1 MEQKY
6 NVIIVDD
13 EFPARAL
20 LSEYVSKIPSLNLL
34 AACSNVV
41 GALKEMS
48 SSHADILIL
57 DIQMPEITGLE
68 FAKTLENR
76 AGVIFTTAYSDFAVD
91 AFSIGAADY
100 LLKPFSFDRFKQ
112 AIEKA
117 ASMLSAQ
124 NNEKEVESTTVSR
137 PEREFIMVKADY
149 KLYKINYDDILYI
162 EGQHEYVTFHT
173 KQQRITALFSL
184 KDLQSMLPS
193 TRFVR
198 IHKSYIISLDHIQ
211 DIEKNSVTVAGTQ
224 LTIGG
229 NHRDELMR
237 LLGQN

>member
-6 NVIIVDD
+6 NVIVVDD
-13 EFPARAL
+13 EFPAREL
-20 LSEYVSKIPSLNLL
+20 LREYVSKIPTLNLI
-34 AACSNVV
+34 ATCSNVV
-41 GALKEMS
+41 EALKAMADN
-48 SSHADILIL
+48 HPDILVL
-57 DIQMPEITGLE
+57 DIQMPEITGFE
-68 FAKTLENR
+68 FAKTLENK

-100 LLKPFSFDRFKQ
+100 LLKPFGFERFQQ

-117 ASMLSAQ
+117 QNNLSAQ
-124 NNEKEVESTTVSR
+124 NGDKANDNASVSKPAR
-137 PEREFIMVKADY
+137 DFIMVKADY

-173 KQQRITALFSL
+173 KQQRVTALFSL
-184 KDLQSMLPS
+184 KDLESMLPS
-193 TRFVR
+193 TKFIR

-229 NHRDELMR
+229 NHRDELMK